1 MTFYSTY
8 DEIPF
13 DRINIGIKEHE
24 YLRYMMEGITRG
36 IGNVHARVEVM
47 ILNGQLIPFS
57 IKDGGM
63 NQSWIHSFTG
73 QYIDEMVSET
83 SRMSLPAYLKPVTN
97 AVLTVGRFV
106 LNPTCEKTVTVFPSL
121 CRQRCMKGMNLTKL
135 S

>member
-13 DRINIGIKEHE
+13 DRINIGVKERK

-47 ILNGQLIPFS
+47 IVNGQLIPFS

-73 QYIDEMVSET
+73 QYI
-83 SRMSLPAYLKPVTN
+83 
-97 AVLTVGRFV
+97 
-106 LNPTCEKTVTVFPSL
+106 
-121 CRQRCMKGMNLTKL
+121 
-135 S
+135 